1 MADMVAY
8 NSADNLARLAS
19 HEGSARREADLV
31 TTSAAVQADDG
42 VLPAGS
48 EGTIIDVSPIQGRY
62 GVEFLA
68 PFHCIVFL
76 DSSQLRS

>member
-1 MADMVAY
+1 MAEFIAY
-8 NSADNLARLAS
+8 NPADSLARPAS
-19 HEGSARREADLV
+19 HKASEWRDADV
-31 TTSAAVQADDG
+31 VITRTAVQADDG

-48 EGTIIDVSPIQGRY
+48 EGTIIDVSPIPGRY

-76 DSSQLRS
+76 DASQLRS